1 MVSLMRMSFFSR
13 VVKNQFYSS
22 VNIILRRIK
31 MFDKLRNSKFP
42 FGIVLLGV
50 GGLAIV
56 CFMVYVLWPM
66 NGHVIREPYRS
77 AIFKEVEEAEPQ
89 ILVMDKFEVL
99 CRDVI
104 VKADITY
111 FWSDTHSTRDDMLD
125 EKLCMQIKFW
135 YAVTLAFRED
145 NINRENISGNVY
157 TTMATIFKH
166 FKDGEKTGD
175 RNWAIL
181 KLKSVTYRYTQD
193 ITITQEFASGRLENP
208 YYADHECMRF
218 HPFPE

>member
-1 MVSLMRMSFFSR
+1 
-13 VVKNQFYSS
+13 
-22 VNIILRRIK
+22 
-31 MFDKLRNSKFP
+31 MFDKLRNLRFSFVP
-42 FGIVLLGV
+42 IMIIAVFGIAIIAFV
-50 GGLAIV
+50 G
-56 CFMVYVLWPM
+56 YVLWPQKLAF
-66 NGHVIREPYRS
+66 GPYKTDT
-77 AIFKEVEEAEPQ
+77 IKEVVAGEPQ

-181 KLKSVTYRYTQD
+181 KLKSVTYRYTRD